1 MLFNSHVF
9 IFVFLPLVLWLWWR
23 WREAPRWRLILLMLA
38 SYVFYGY
45 WSWPYIGLM
54 VLSTVIDFHAG
65 QRIHAASDKRRK
77 RRWLVVSIVANLSI
91 LCVFKYASFALANAN
106 ALLELLGV
114 ASGARLGPFLE
125 LALPVGIS
133 FYTFQ
138 SMSYSIDI
146 YRGDAEPARDFWSFG
161 AYVAMFPQLVA
172 GPIIRYSAIHEQ
184 FRALPRRLRPSTA
197 YLGIQF
203 FVLGLSK
210 KLLIAD
216 MVAPYVDALL
226 RTTGQTELL
235 MSWLAMLGY
244 TLQIYFDFSGYS
256 DMAVGLG
263 YLLGFS
269 IPQNFDSPYKSRSIS
284 EFWRRWHMTLSFW
297 LRDYL
302 YISLGGSRGG
312 QLKTLRNLV
321 ITMFLGGLWHGA
333 AWTFVVWGLWHGLLL
348 VINHL
353 WRRTK
358 IALPWALAW
367 FMTQLAV
374 IVGWV
379 FFRAE
384 DFGMAQRVLRSM
396 FGLGEIDPTQLLGL
410 CTNLYARALAGLG
423 IAPLPAGVGR
433 MSYLLVFVPL
443 GWFVA
448 LACRNTWEHEADAK
462 RWKTLALVVL
472 FVLCVLRLTQPSPF
486 LYFQF

>member
-9 IFVFLPLVLWLWWR
+9 LFLFLPLTLWLWWR
-23 WREAPRWRLILLMLA
+23 LRAAPRSRLILLMLA

-45 WSWPYIGLM
+45 WSWPYVGLM
-54 VLSTVIDFHAG
+54 VLSTVIDYHAG
-65 QRIHAASDKRRK
+65 RRIHAAQERRAR
-77 RRWLVVSIVANLSI
+77 RRWLVLSIVANLTI
-91 LCVFKYASFALANAN
+91 LSVFKYAGFVLGNYN
-106 ALLELLGV
+106 ALVDLLGLG
-114 ASGARLGPFLE
+114 AGARVSAFLD
-125 LALPVGIS
+125 LAPPVGIS

-172 GPIIRYSAIHEQ
+172 GPIIRYSAIAEQ
-184 FRALPRRLRPSTA
+184 FRALPRALTPSVA
-197 YLGIQF
+197 FLGVQF
-203 FVLGLSK
+203 FVLGLAK
-210 KLLIAD
+210 KLLLAD
-216 MVAPYVDALL
+216 AVAAHVDPLL
-226 RTTGQTELL
+226 AGAGQSELF

-263 YLLGFS
+263 YLLGFA

-302 YISLGGSRGG
+302 YISLGGNRGG
-312 QLKTLRNLV
+312 QWRTLRNLM

-333 AWTFVVWGLWHGLLL
+333 AWTFVVWGLLHGLLL
-348 VINHL
+348 VVNQL
-353 WRRTK
+353 WRRTR
-358 IALPWALAW
+358 IALPDLAAW
-367 FMTQLAV
+367 LLTQLAV

-379 FFRAE
+379 FFRAV
-384 DFGMAQRVLRSM
+384 DFAMAGRVLKSM
-396 FGLGEIDPTQLLGL
+396 VGLGEIDLAGALALAVAVP
-410 CTNLYARALAGLG
+410 ARALALVGLASTPRG
-423 IAPLPAGVGR
+423 ASDLPLLLPA
-433 MSYLLVFVPL
+433 LAL
-443 GWFVA
+443 GWYVA
-448 LACRNTWEHEADAK
+448 LACKNTWELDVRATPWRA
-462 RWKTLALVVL
+462 LALAAL
-472 FVLCVLRLTQPSPF
+472 FVVCVLRLTQPSPF